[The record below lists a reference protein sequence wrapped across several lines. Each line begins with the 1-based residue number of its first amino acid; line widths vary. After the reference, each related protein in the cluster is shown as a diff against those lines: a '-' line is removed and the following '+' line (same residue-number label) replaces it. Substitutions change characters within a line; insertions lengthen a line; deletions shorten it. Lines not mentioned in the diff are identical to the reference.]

1 LTFSKT
7 NCRVAGRAWFVQNEP
22 NTKPPLERERER
34 ERERKKER
42 EREREREKILL
53 AEREYLFHNIKKS
66 ESLP

>member
-34 ERERKKER
+34 EREREKER
-42 EREREREKILL
+42 ERERERERENPSCR
-53 AEREYLFHNIKKS
+53 ERVFVPQH
-66 ESLP
+66 